1 MSATVGA
8 GAPGES
14 KASKKMA
21 SDRHLDDSTTQI
33 TVVIVTYN
41 SADVIADLLLS
52 LPDGF
57 EGANCAETIIV
68 DNASQDETLSMVV
81 DLAPEATLIRMP
93 RNAGYAAA
101 INRAIHRARPSDA
114 VLVLNAD
121 VRLRAGAVHH
131 LVQAL
136 ADNQVGVAVPRLVD
150 ESGTTSHSLRRRPT
164 VGRAFGEA
172 VLGGRLAGRFS
183 PLGEVI
189 TDSGPYE
196 TAGAVD
202 WASGAVWLVS
212 RRCLEAV
219 GDWDESFFLYCEET
233 DFALRAHDAGF
244 KVWYVP
250 DAIVEHI
257 GGDAHHAPDL
267 WALLTVN
274 RVRLFWMLHRLV
286 ANAAYLAA
294 IVLGTGA
301 RAALGRRTDRR
312 ALAALVRWVRH
323 REPPMEAGLVESS
336 RELGQS
342 PQVRG

>member
-1 MSATVGA
+1 MADSPSDHT
-8 GAPGES
+8 
-14 KASKKMA
+14 ASKKMA
-21 SDRHLDDSTTQI
+21 LDRYFDASTPRI

-41 SADVIADLLLS
+41 SAGVIADLLSS

-57 EGANCAETIIV
+57 EGANRAETIIV
-68 DNASQDETLSMVV
+68 DNASQDETLSVV
-81 DLAPEATLIRMP
+81 SDLVPEATVIRMT

-101 INRAIHRARPSDA
+101 INRAIHRAGPSDA
-114 VLVLNAD
+114 VIVLNAD
-121 VRLRAGAVHH
+121 VRLRAGSIRH

-136 ADNQVGVAVPRLVD
+136 ADDQVGVAVPRLVD
-150 ESGTTSHSLRRRPT
+150 ESGTTSYSLRRRPT

-172 VLGGRLAGRFS
+172 VLGGRLAGRFA

-189 TDSGPYE
+189 TGSGPYE

-202 WASGAVWLVS
+202 WASGAVWLMS

-219 GDWDESFFLYCEET
+219 GDWDESFFLYGEET

-244 KVWYVP
+244 QVWYVP

-257 GGDAHHAPDL
+257 GGDAHHSPDL

-274 RVRLFWMLHRLV
+274 RVRLFWMRNRLV
-286 ANAAYLAA
+286 ANAAYLTA
-294 IVLGTGA
+294 IALGTSA
-301 RAALGRRTDRR
+301 RAALGRTTDRR

-323 REPPMEAGLVESS
+323 RELPTEAGPVESS
-336 RELGQS
+336 LELGHR